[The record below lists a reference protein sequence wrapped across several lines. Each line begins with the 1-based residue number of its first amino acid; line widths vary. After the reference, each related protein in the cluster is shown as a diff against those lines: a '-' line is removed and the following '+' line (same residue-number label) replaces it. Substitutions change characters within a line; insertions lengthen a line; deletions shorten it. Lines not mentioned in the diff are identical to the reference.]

1 MLVNTHHLPMIH
13 QRGFTLVEMI
23 VVVAILGV
31 LGVLAA
37 GSYTVWI
44 ENSRIRNAADAIQ
57 TGLQKARMEALKR
70 NADVQFVL
78 GDNSAWSIGCV
89 NVTDDC
95 PETIETRV
103 AKEGSSA
110 NVTVAATPDSSTIVF
125 TNLGRVRTAAQ
136 GAAEEPFNRLDIDS
150 SALDEG
156 DRRPLRVLID
166 AGGINR
172 LCDPY
177 EGLSDTDPR
186 KCP

>member
-1 MLVNTHHLPMIH
+1 MLVNNHHLLTVH
-13 QRGFTLVEMI
+13 KRGFTLVEMI
-23 VVVAILGV
+23 VVVAIIGV

-37 GSYTVWI
+37 GSYSVWI
-44 ENSRIRNAADAIQ
+44 ENSRIRNAAEAIQ

-78 GDNSAWSIGCV
+78 GDNSAWTIGCV
-89 NVTDDC
+89 VATDDC
-95 PETIETRV
+95 PETIETRA

-110 NVTVAATPDSSTIVF
+110 NVTVAATPESSTVVF

-136 GAAEEPFNRLDIDS
+136 GAAEEPFNRLDISNSTLAEDDLR
-150 SALDEG
+150 A
-156 DRRPLRVLID
+156 LRVLID

-172 LCDPY
+172 LCDPS
-177 EGLSDTDPR
+177 EALSDTDPR